1 MIVTLAASHAEPPN
15 ELALPTLH
23 AVQAAVSFDATVEV
37 QMANGRGGVLP
48 SSTTAFSG
56 AIWGARWYLADREAT
71 GGAQHFCC
79 DGDRIWVI
87 DRSTV
92 FVEPLTKQFAIPFA
106 ASWLPQML
114 QVGERLWGAFDPV
127 HGRMDS
133 LRLGVDPVISES
145 EDGERVGRFA
155 WSRGSFECEYEYRF
169 RRVEDRWLW
178 FRTEVIERRRLKDGT
193 TEVQFRSIAS
203 MDDPVRVG
211 DALYARRIHSQGW
224 GTDPRKRDGLLKPAT
239 AAIGTLHRV
248 EPIEHALFEAE
259 FASLTTLSPGVRVF
273 DRTRPG
279 VLAFTVG
286 EEKVD
291 FDGVGYETTKAVAAP
306 PSDVELVELIRSARR
321 GEARDQQTARTGGGQ
336 PRGGDPAAVQ
346 ASGAAT
352 SSGIMVEP
360 GRRLDLGM
368 VRFGESP
375 AQVTAKF
382 QLRNMGDETRGIK
395 SVQASCGCTKTAV
408 DQKTLAPGATATITT
423 TLTVERAKTYHSS
436 IWVAF
441 EDDGAG
447 LSQVEELHIV
457 AVGVPEKA
465 IRATALKKDAAG
477 DVLTIVLYST
487 DGKPEGD
494 VGVPK
499 GAESTI
505 ASDSGWLPV
514 GGDAK
519 TAKHWIRDIVKKP

>member
-178 FRTEVIERRRLKDGT
+178 FRTEVIERR
-193 TEVQFRSIAS
+193 
-203 MDDPVRVG
+203 
-211 DALYARRIHSQGW
+211 
-224 GTDPRKRDGLLKPAT
+224 
-239 AAIGTLHRV
+239 
-248 EPIEHALFEAE
+248 
-259 FASLTTLSPGVRVF
+259 
-273 DRTRPG
+273 
-279 VLAFTVG
+279 
-286 EEKVD
+286 
-291 FDGVGYETTKAVAAP
+291 
-306 PSDVELVELIRSARR
+306 
-321 GEARDQQTARTGGGQ
+321 
-336 PRGGDPAAVQ
+336 
-346 ASGAAT
+346 
-352 SSGIMVEP
+352 
-360 GRRLDLGM
+360 
-368 VRFGESP
+368 
-375 AQVTAKF
+375 
-382 QLRNMGDETRGIK
+382 
-395 SVQASCGCTKTAV
+395 
-408 DQKTLAPGATATITT
+408 
-423 TLTVERAKTYHSS
+423 
-436 IWVAF
+436 
-441 EDDGAG
+441 
-447 LSQVEELHIV
+447 
-457 AVGVPEKA
+457 
-465 IRATALKKDAAG
+465 
-477 DVLTIVLYST
+477 
-487 DGKPEGD
+487 
-494 VGVPK
+494 
-499 GAESTI
+499 
-505 ASDSGWLPV
+505 
-514 GGDAK
+514 
-519 TAKHWIRDIVKKP
+519 